1 MLVGRGV
8 MACPS
13 LLVSTL
19 ELLGR
24 ARLGLLLAPA
34 EQPWWLVSV
43 ARVPLVLLSLLLR
56 TPGAPL
62 LTLPIWTLVVTG
74 PPETCYDSH
83 ELLSEWSQISG
94 LLALLPTPQDGSL
107 WKPSDQTP
115 GSWS

>member
-43 ARVPLVLLSLLLR
+43 ARVPLVLLSLLKDPRGSFADPPHLDS
-56 TPGAPL
+56 GGD
-62 LTLPIWTLVVTG
+62 WTT
-74 PPETCYDSH
+74 
-83 ELLSEWSQISG
+83 
-94 LLALLPTPQDGSL
+94 
-107 WKPSDQTP
+107 
-115 GSWS
+115 